1 VVTGISVEKLTI
13 LNKILDKSP
22 GLEPRSPRPLHGYV
36 DSPNLIASG
45 KA

>member
-1 VVTGISVEKLTI
+1 VVTGIFSVEKLTI
-13 LNKILDKSP
+13 LNKSP